1 MNRYNG
7 AQVTPLDDA
16 RLNQIVYVENGILV
30 GCALS
35 HLGANQVRIEA
46 GTGILKGRDYEVAQE
61 TLLVQLATSGTM
73 PGRIYI
79 KCDLANTV
87 TPIQILSVCAST
99 LPALVQNPNFNEVNG
114 IWEEELATY
123 TASTTAI
130 SGLTTKFKRLTSVVT
145 PYITTSKT
153 ETVPGKTID
162 ATVLSE
168 IFTTYLTAN
177 LTLYVATTGNDTTG
191 TGTSGNPYAT
201 ISKVLSVVPKNLNG
215 YDVTIVVSNGT
226 YTEDITAS
234 GFHGGTIIISRSDVA
249 TIVIN
254 GTVTNLTSTQISFSF
269 ASGSTVTINKNGNG
283 IVGQNNSYTRFLGAT
298 YIVNATGTGV
308 AANRNST
315 VLFEGVL
322 QINNSA
328 VAIDAVNDG
337 KVYVENLSGTGNVI
351 GLRPQNG
358 GEIGY
363 GTNTISATT
372 PTQKIDGGI
381 ITNELANKILTEV
394 TLASTSWTL
403 SGGVYY
409 QTVTLTG
416 ATSSTV
422 AYWSM
427 KIAGN
432 TSTSTEDINNSYINN
447 VVYGTNTVTFWA
459 KAIPSANMTIKIV
472 GV

>member
-1 MNRYNG
+1 M
-7 AQVTPLDDA
+7 
-16 RLNQIVYVENGILV
+16 
-30 GCALS
+30 
-35 HLGANQVRIEA
+35 
-46 GTGILKGRDYEVAQE
+46 
-61 TLLVQLATSGTM
+61 
-73 PGRIYI
+73 
-79 KCDLANTV
+79 
-87 TPIQILSVCAST
+87 
-99 LPALVQNPNFNEVNG
+99 
-114 IWEEELATY
+114 
-123 TASTTAI
+123 
-130 SGLTTKFKRLTSVVT
+130 
-145 PYITTSKT
+145 
-153 ETVPGKTID
+153 
-162 ATVLSE
+162 
-168 IFTTYLTAN
+168 
-177 LTLYVATTGNDTTG
+177 
-191 TGTSGNPYAT
+191 
-201 ISKVLSVVPKNLNG
+201 
-215 YDVTIVVSNGT
+215 
-226 YTEDITAS
+226 
-234 GFHGGTIIISRSDVA
+234 
-249 TIVIN
+249 
-254 GTVTNLTSTQISFSF
+254 TNLTSTQISFSF

-363 GTNTISATT
+363 GTNTLSATT

-409 QTVTLTG
+409 QTVALTG